1 MTNWMNVQIDIK
13 MIMQT
18 IENIDCEVAKLENN
32 EDNEDKLDH
41 LFCRL
46 NIGEKALQKDL
57 QKAFGTTLPRGYCL
71 IRKKIKVSVSYD
83 SRTIFIRIPRSRK
96 IEFFSKERKFKR
108 LLVKIPVN
116 MYSNTTKK
124 ESHIFITF

>member
-1 MTNWMNVQIDIK
+1 MTNWINVQIDIK
-13 MIMQT
+13 MIQQA
-18 IENIDCEVAKLENN
+18 IEDIDCEKTRLEV
-32 EDNEDKLDH
+32 NEDKLDH

-46 NIGEKALQKDL
+46 NIAEKALQKDL

-83 SRTIFIRIPRSRK
+83 ARTIFIRIPRSRK
-96 IEFFSKERKFKR
+96 TEFFSKERKFKR
-108 LLVKIPVN
+108 LLIKIPVN